1 MYIIIFLFAFI
12 FLALNYLLI
21 VRPVILIKSS
31 GIDMGLPE
39 FFKFQS
45 KQMPVI
51 RLLQI
56 SAKFKK
62 YGIQLLWSDINLF
75 YQSAKIETQTN
86 PVKFQKPPEE
96 LLNDVLEVLNLVKEQ
111 GYEMSFQNVSLQIL
125 AGKNPREIVSSFV
138 HTMWHGTKT

>member
-1 MYIIIFLFAFI
+1 MS
-12 FLALNYLLI
+12 LA
-21 VRPVILIKSS
+21 
-31 GIDMGLPE
+31 E
-39 FFKFQS
+39 FFKHQS
-45 KQMPVI
+45 MQVPTI

-56 SAKFKK
+56 SAEFKK
-62 YGIQLLWSDINLF
+62 YGIHLLWSDINLF

-86 PVKFQKPPEE
+86 PVRFKKPPEE

-138 HTMWHGTKT
+138 HTMWHGTKK

>member
-1 MYIIIFLFAFI
+1 
-12 FLALNYLLI
+12 
-21 VRPVILIKSS
+21 
-31 GIDMGLPE
+31 MGLPE